1 MTEAE
6 LKNQLYTQA
15 GLVRED
21 LYDDPRG
28 FKVIKRNGI
37 EKIQAH
43 YNVSVTFDLHEDI
56 VQNEG
61 RMMQFIRVKATGKLG
76 NRTIETYGE
85 ASSMNCVNK
94 YPIATAE
101 KRALSRAVL
110 KLTGLYKYGFFGQD
124 EIIEEKDENKLVN
137 NLKNVLPKRTVQT
150 SVAKKKA

>member
-85 ASSMNCVNK
+85 ASPMNCVNK

>member
-56 VQNEG
+56 IQNEG

-85 ASSMNCVNK
+85 ASPMNCVNK

>member
-1 MTEAE
+1 MAEAE

-56 VQNEG
+56 IQNEG

-85 ASSMNCVNK
+85 ASPMNCVNK

>member
-6 LKNQLYTQA
+6 LKNELYTQA

-85 ASSMNCVNK
+85 ASPMNCVNK

-124 EIIEEKDENKLVN
+124 EIIEEKDENKLVS

>member
-85 ASSMNCVNK
+85 ASPMNCVNK

-150 SVAKKKA
+150 SVAKKKS

>member
-56 VQNEG
+56 IQNEG

-85 ASSMNCVNK
+85 ASPMNCVNK

-150 SVAKKKA
+150 GVAKKKA